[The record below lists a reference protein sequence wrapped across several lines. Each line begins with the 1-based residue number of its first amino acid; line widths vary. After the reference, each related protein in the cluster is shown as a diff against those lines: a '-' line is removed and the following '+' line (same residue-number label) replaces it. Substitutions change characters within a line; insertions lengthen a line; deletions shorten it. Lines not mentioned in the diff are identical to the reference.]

1 MHSDKNSKYIGY
13 YSAASDKI
21 NGYSIWRTEDGREVK
36 ITQVFEGENESSWT
50 DSIVIGPV
58 TTFISGHRKNIEL
71 MHESNPRT
79 QLPLNSSTTELDPK
93 TQMDFEDH
101 DRLNKL
107 IKELGIGEKEFDIE
121 KPGTKKLETER
132 LQTKKQETEKPQA
145 EGRELYRIIVFGR
158 SVQRLSAILDACG
171 ENSIM
176 TIGEKSYVVRTTKSI
191 AEKLKADNDW
201 VERVEPY
208 HTYYVS
214 TVVDK

>member
-21 NGYSIWRTEDGREVK
+21 NGYSIWRTEDGRAVK
-36 ITQVFEGENESSWT
+36 ITQVFEGKNESSWT

-79 QLPLNSSTTELDPK
+79 QLPLISSTEELDPK
-93 TQMDFEDH
+93 RQMDYEDH

-107 IKELGIGEKEFDIE
+107 MKELGIEKKEVDIE
-121 KPGTKKLETER
+121 KLETEKLQTKKLETE
-132 LQTKKQETEKPQA
+132 KSQA
-145 EGRELYRIIVFGR
+145 ENRELYRIIVSGR

-171 ENSIM
+171 EDSIM
-176 TIGEKSYVVRTTKSI
+176 TIEEKSYVVRTTKSI

-214 TVVDK
+214 AVVVNK